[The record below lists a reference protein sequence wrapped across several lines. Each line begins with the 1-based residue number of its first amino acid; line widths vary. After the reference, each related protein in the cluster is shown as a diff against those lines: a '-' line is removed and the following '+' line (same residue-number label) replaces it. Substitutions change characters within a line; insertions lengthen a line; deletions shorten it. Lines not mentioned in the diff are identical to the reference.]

1 MADGRDTSRR
11 IVYAVAALA
20 AGAMAIPPVRRRV
33 LAAAN
38 GARHSVKR
46 RVELL
51 KGEAPPDA
59 HAPPLRFFVAE
70 LGQLAAPA
78 IRLFKPPLPIEEAAA
93 PKVVILLP
101 GFATHPWRMKYMAK
115 ELERAGHIVKR
126 WGLGYN
132 YGPTKE
138 NIELLANRVCS
149 VRERYRQNVVL
160 VGWSLG
166 GIFAREVA
174 KMHPNCIAK
183 VITMGTPFS
192 HTPYSNNMWRIY
204 QAVAGHRVEEP
215 PIETNT
221 AEKPPVETVA
231 FWSPRDGAI
240 SRRAACGLPGER
252 DRAVALRC
260 THMGF
265 CNSSEVI
272 LALDKELK
280 R

>member
-1 MADGRDTSRR
+1 MNAMTSARSRLSPLAER
-11 IVYAVAALA
+11 IVDVVRGAASSL
-20 AGAMAIPPVRRRV
+20 RRRF
-33 LAAAN
+33 A
-38 GARHSVKR
+38 
-46 RVELL
+46 LL
-51 KGEAPPDA
+51 RGEPPPDA
-59 HAPPLRFFVAE
+59 HAPPLRLFVAE
-70 LGQLAAPA
+70 FAQLFAPA
-78 IRLFKPPLPIEEAAA
+78 VRLFKPPLTIERAEN

-115 ELERAGHIVKR
+115 ELERAGHTVKR

-132 YGPTKE
+132 YGPTPE
-138 NIELLANRVCS
+138 NFEILANRVCS

-166 GIFAREVA
+166 GIFAREIAKLHPHCVA
-174 KMHPNCIAK
+174 K
-183 VITMGTPFS
+183 VVTMGTPFS

-204 QAVAGHRVEEP
+204 QFAVGHPVEHP
-215 PIETNT
+215 PVKANV

-240 SRRAACGLPGER
+240 SRRSACGLPGER

-272 LALDKELK
+272 MALDQELK

>member
-1 MADGRDTSRR
+1 MSLVGSSILHPASRVADTVR
-11 IVYAVAALA
+11 AVAYSL
-20 AGAMAIPPVRRRV
+20 RRRF
-33 LAAAN
+33 A
-38 GARHSVKR
+38 
-46 RVELL
+46 LL
-51 KGEAPPDA
+51 RGTPPPDA
-59 HAPPLRFFVAE
+59 HAPPLKLFLAE
-70 LGQLAAPA
+70 FAQLAAPA
-78 IRLFKPPLPIEEAAA
+78 IRLFKPPLPIDKAES
-93 PKVVILLP
+93 PRVVILLP

-115 ELERAGHIVKR
+115 ELERAGHTVKR

-132 YGPTKE
+132 YGPTPE
-138 NIELLANRVCS
+138 NIQQLANRVCS

-160 VGWSLG
+160 IGWSLG

-174 KMHPNCIAK
+174 KLHPQCVAK
-183 VITMGTPFS
+183 VVTMGTPFS

-204 QAVAGHRVEEP
+204 QFTVGHHVEEP
-215 PIETNT
+215 PVEANV

-240 SRRAACGLPGER
+240 SRRSACGLPGER

-265 CNSSEVI
+265 CNSGEVV
-272 LALDKELK
+272 LALLQELK

>member
-1 MADGRDTSRR
+1 MSSVGSLFSPFSGRILD
-11 IVYAVAALA
+11 AVR
-20 AGAMAIPPVRRRV
+20 GAIYSVRRR
-33 LAAAN
+33 L
-38 GARHSVKR
+38 
-46 RVELL
+46 ELL
-51 KGEAPPDA
+51 RGEPPPDA
-59 HAPPLRFFVAE
+59 HAPPLRLFFAE
-70 LGQLAAPA
+70 FGQLFAPA
-78 IRLFKPPLPIEEAAA
+78 FRLFKPPIPIEKAEN

-115 ELERAGHIVKR
+115 ELERAGHTVKR

-132 YGPTKE
+132 YGPTPE
-138 NIELLANRVCS
+138 NFEQLANRVCS
-149 VRERYRQNVVL
+149 VRERYGQRVVL

-174 KMHPNCIAK
+174 KLHPHCVAK
-183 VITMGTPFS
+183 VVTMGTPFS

-204 QAVAGHRVEEP
+204 QFTAGHHVEQP
-215 PIETNT
+215 PIKANT
-221 AEKPPVETVA
+221 AEKPPMETVA

-240 SRRAACGLPGER
+240 SRRSACGLPGER
-252 DRAVALRC
+252 DRTVALRC

-272 LALDKELK
+272 IALDQELK